1 MILGR
6 NLNHLAW
13 SRFFMRIR
21 SWNTFRESNT
31 LGLYYLFTYY
41 RYFTRGFAWK
51 IYRRIYRKNVTN
63 DSSAYLHKKDI

>member
-31 LGLYYLFTYY
+31 LGFSCT
-41 RYFTRGFAWK
+41 
-51 IYRRIYRKNVTN
+51 
-63 DSSAYLHKKDI
+63 YLHTIGTLLVATLGRSTEGYTERM

>member
-31 LGLYYLFTYY
+31 LGRCT
-41 RYFTRGFAWK
+41 
-51 IYRRIYRKNVTN
+51 
-63 DSSAYLHKKDI
+63 YLHTIGTLFVASLGRSTEGYTERM